1 MSTSGPYGSLE
12 MTSGLIQYGVPTKDF
27 LFGSSGDTWAQ
38 KPKSDSLTCNDYD
51 EINSAN
57 TKLFRV
63 LLTFP
68 SALRRIESDFM
79 SLWMTPCEWRYAS
92 AFKHCLHTV
101 AICSSSILRNQC

>member
-51 EINSAN
+51 KI
-57 TKLFRV
+57 
-63 LLTFP
+63 
-68 SALRRIESDFM
+68 
-79 SLWMTPCEWRYAS
+79 
-92 AFKHCLHTV
+92 
-101 AICSSSILRNQC
+101 